1 MPVIKRLSGTFNS
14 ETRNIKRYLL
24 GFKAIDSWNAIEK
37 DPKLSKPMV
46 SMIYGCVWLE
56 THKQTWTRAMLQSI
70 CEKTGQH
77 YHIDA
82 INSFVKRGVEEGW
95 FVSTGIKHPTTKSEF
110 YNVTPAFRILARKI
124 EHRFKA
130 TRIDM
135 RGTRWWGEGKRPRE
149 ETQEKVNSVQ

>member
-56 THKQTWTRAMLQSI
+56 THKQMWTRVMLQGI

-77 YHIDA
+77 YHIDV

-95 FVSTGIKHPTTKSEF
+95 FVKSGIKHPTSGSDF
-110 YNVTPAFRILARKI
+110 YNVTPVFRNLARKI

-135 RGTRWWGEGKRPRE
+135 RGTTWWGKVKDPIKKR
-149 ETQEKVNSVQ
+149 KKK